1 MSPLHS
7 SRAPCWCFQWATL
20 RISSFPRTDGKVHS
34 SRSNRAFSSLF
45 LLLFLVKVSSHS
57 PLCPSFGLMILT
69 LAQKIFFT
77 IGQQLTTFLKLLGPG
92 FYWTILL
99 DFTFSL
105 YVFSLVDLFPDMI
118 EIGLVHCFTNKNL
131 PRRQLPDSISFH
143 FSHFCLF

>member
-1 MSPLHS
+1 MFPVGDVAHKQLPSHRWKSPLI
-7 SRAPCWCFQWATL
+7 PFKPGIFIT
-20 RISSFPRTDGKVHS
+20 
-34 SRSNRAFSSLF
+34 F
-45 LLLFLVKVSSHS
+45 LLLFLVTVSSHS
-57 PLCPSFGLMILT
+57 PLCLSFGLMILT

-77 IGQQLTTFLKLLGPG
+77 IGQQLTTFLKLLPIVLGPG

>member
-92 FYWTILL
+92 FSFYWISHFPP
-99 DFTFSL
+99 FTL
-105 YVFSLVDLFPDMI
+105 YVYSLVDVFPDMI
-118 EIGLVHCFTNKNL
+118 ELGLVQSFTNKNL
-131 PRRQLPDSISFH
+131 P
-143 FSHFCLF
+143 